1 MCTGSGSPPAAS
13 LAASWSAG
21 SSIQASPVSVEKNT
35 RGPMVT
41 MRPSCSAA
49 RRWIE
54 RTSLARCKLSRDS
67 RGVVDSCRVLRSVMG
82 SIPAQ
87 APCSRRSHHWSAQPS
102 RRGQMEIFTKL
113 FGSLLV
119 FVYHCFDR
127 IVIHGYLS
135 ALTRPEQVVHFV
147 RELLGIP
154 VVSKEVLS
162 HRTND
167 YQSWVEAFARNHKI
181 PIEWAGKG
189 VRKEDYVLP
198 ALRRMEKR
206 KAYGVYFIFKSMEQ
220 GRTFRISVPKYPTQD
235 PNYRILAHQ
244 TSRFTHYYFYVRDEV
259 LGPIIIR
266 VASFFPFHATYWLN
280 GHSFIER
287 ELKRAGIGFHKNDN
301 AFLAVDDVAALQ
313 AAADRLSPAVIRKQ
327 LDYWTLILGPK
338 FSKKERSEMGLSR
351 FYSIAQIEYCRNF
364 IFKRH
369 FPIHKIFERSC
380 EIGLWRLTAHRI
392 SEIFGVRLNKRL
404 RGKLATVIEQIEHG
418 HHVFRAYW
426 KNSFLKQYEKFS
438 RFLRNEL
445 VSNNLH
451 DFGLKKGLNHLDVV
465 RKRFQIITDR
475 FAGFQAQSL
484 NVHAD
489 FPLLQRIALPLTIG
503 MVRVPG
509 IKIQDTRI
517 IRLLEVL
524 LHGGNTVGGWTA
536 TQIHEA
542 VLTTFQLSAK
552 NYRLNQLR
560 YDLRKLKGHGLL
572 ERDGRR
578 YAYRLSAKG
587 LQVALL
593 FLFFHK
599 RLCGPLANSRF
610 HHKPDP
616 ACRPNSKLEAA
627 YHKADKAIQDIV
639 DLLAAA

>member
-1 MCTGSGSPPAAS
+1 MERFIQLFADFLS
-13 LAASWSAG
+13 L
-21 SSIQASPVSVEKNT
+21 
-35 RGPMVT
+35 
-41 MRPSCSAA
+41 
-49 RRWIE
+49 
-54 RTSLARCKLSRDS
+54 
-67 RGVVDSCRVLRSVMG
+67 
-82 SIPAQ
+82 
-87 APCSRRSHHWSAQPS
+87 
-102 RRGQMEIFTKL
+102 
-113 FGSLLV
+113 
-119 FVYHCFDR
+119 VYHCFDR

-135 ALTRPEQVVHFV
+135 GLSRPEQVVYFFRQV
-147 RELLGIP
+147 LGIP

-162 HRTND
+162 QRTND
-167 YQSWVEAFARNHKI
+167 YRDWVEAYARNHKI
-181 PIEWAGKG
+181 PIEWAEKG
-189 VRKEDYVLP
+189 TRKEDYVLP
-198 ALRRMEKR
+198 ALRRMEK
-206 KAYGVYFIFKSMEQ
+206 KNAYGVYFIFKSMEQ
-220 GRTFRISVPKYPTQD
+220 GRTFRISVPKFPTKD
-235 PNYRILAHQ
+235 PNHRILAHQ
-244 TSRFTHYYFYVRDEV
+244 RSRFTHYYFYIRDAV
-259 LGPIIIR
+259 LGPIIVR
-266 VASFFPFHATYWLN
+266 VASFFPFPATYWLN
-280 GHSFIER
+280 GHSFIEQ
-287 ELKRAGIGFHKNDN
+287 ELKRKQIGFRKNDN
-301 AFLAVDDVAALQ
+301 AFLAVDDVAELQ
-313 AAADRLSPAVIRKQ
+313 AAADRLSAEIIGKQ
-327 LDYWTLILGPK
+327 LDYWTFLLGPK
-338 FSKKERSEMGLSR
+338 FSKKERSQMNLSR
-351 FYSIAQIEYCRNF
+351 FYAIAQIEYCRNF

-380 EIGLWRLTAHRI
+380 ELGLWRLTAHRI

-445 VSNNLH
+445 CSNNLR
-451 DFGLKKGLNHLDVV
+451 DFGLKKGLNHLDAV

-475 FAGFQAQSL
+475 FADCQAQWL
-484 NVHAD
+484 NVHVD
-489 FPLLQRIALPLTIG
+489 FPLLQRLALPVTIG
-503 MVRVPG
+503 TVRYPG
-509 IKIQDTRI
+509 IKIHEPRI
-517 IRLLEVL
+517 IRLMEVL
-524 LHGGNTVGGWTA
+524 LHGGTTVGGWTA
-536 TQIHEA
+536 KQIHQA
-542 VLTTFQLSAK
+542 VLTTFELSAK
-552 NYRLNQLR
+552 TYGLNQLR